1 MQTLAEDSAISGS
14 FLGWLAWPNAVGRSG
29 EEAIQTAPFPLSLE
43 VEHLP
48 EATDLMSHLIIT
60 WCMLGYRAAGTPAST
75 QGRSTHSR
83 AREQQGSGKV
93 FITVEVCSVLVLS
106 YYYSNAGIYVS

>member
-1 MQTLAEDSAISGS
+1 VQTLAEDSAISGN

-43 VEHLP
+43 VEDLP

-60 WCMLGYRAAGTPAST
+60 WCMQCLGTVRLGPRPRRRGEARTLTHASNREAA
-75 QGRSTHSR
+75 RS
-83 AREQQGSGKV
+83 
-93 FITVEVCSVLVLS
+93 L
-106 YYYSNAGIYVS
+106 